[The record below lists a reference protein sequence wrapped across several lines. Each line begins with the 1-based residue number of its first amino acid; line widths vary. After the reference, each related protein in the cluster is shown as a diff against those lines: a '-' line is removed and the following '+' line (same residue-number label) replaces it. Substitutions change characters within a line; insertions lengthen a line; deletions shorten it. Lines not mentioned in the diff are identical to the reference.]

1 MDTASL
7 VFSDRVTSECSAADG
22 TITWPVAAEI
32 DRKIDRLSILGSQ
45 LYSKLRYPRSLGSYI
60 YAH

>member
-7 VFSDRVTSECSAADG
+7 VFSDSVTSECSAADG

-45 LYSKLRYPRSLGSYI
+45 LYGIRLLRYE
-60 YAH
+60 